1 MERNRLTFGLMSE
14 SQVRLAILRDQ
25 ETLRRLISEQRQL
38 ERYLWSYVRQTMQE
52 LGLNANNTL
61 IDHSYPTAFYH
72 SSTTDSSNNVTSR
85 TSDLTLKLVDCIQSA
100 R

>member
-72 SSTTDSSNNVTSR
+72 SPTTDSSNNVTSR
-85 TSDLTLKLVDCIQSA
+85 ASNLTLKLVDCIQSA